1 MDAPFTIFI
10 AGNSGDR
17 QSLVESTSFLI
28 KGLWK
33 NTGGYIDEKGKGRT
47 HRHVKRMQFPELI
60 HWL

>member
-28 KGLWK
+28 KGL
-33 NTGGYIDEKGKGRT
+33 
-47 HRHVKRMQFPELI
+47 
-60 HWL
+60 